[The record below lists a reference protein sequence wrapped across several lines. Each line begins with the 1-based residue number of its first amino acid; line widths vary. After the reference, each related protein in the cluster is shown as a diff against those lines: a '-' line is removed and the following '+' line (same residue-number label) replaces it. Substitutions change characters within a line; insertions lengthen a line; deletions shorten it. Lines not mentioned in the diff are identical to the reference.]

1 MARRSARQ
9 IAAARRNIK
18 KAQARS
24 AQLRRG
30 GAGKNGTTSFYGKG
44 RKGRKAARRSTYGRK
59 KDGLSIAQQQR
70 RRQRTNKWKNRAAFV
85 GSAVAVGAGLWGN
98 LDAAQKSQAK
108 YKAKSGLNS
117 VKTKYKYHTGVGRQI
132 RRAKRKSR

>member
-1 MARRSARQ
+1 MASARQ

-30 GAGKNGTTSFYGKG
+30 GAGRNGTASFYGKG
-44 RKGRKAARRSTYGRK
+44 RAGRKAARRSTYGRK

-70 RRQRTNKWKNRAAFV
+70 RRQRTNKWKRRGMYAS
-85 GSAVAVGAGLWGN
+85 SAITFSAGLWGSMN
-98 LDAAQKSQAK
+98 QTQREYAK
-108 YKAKSGLNS
+108 YAAKSGLNT

-132 RRAKRKSR
+132 RKSRKK

>member
-30 GAGKNGTTSFYGKG
+30 GAGKGGTTSFCGKG

-70 RRQRTNKWKNRAAFV
+70 RRQRTNKWKRRAAWV
-85 GSAVAVGAGLWGN
+85 GSATATMAGLYGS
-98 LDAAQKSQAK
+98 LDSQTKAQAR

-117 VKTKYKYHTGVGRQI
+117 VKTKYKYHTGIGRQI
-132 RRAKRKSR
+132 RKNSRKR

>member
-1 MARRSARQ
+1 MASARQ

-30 GAGKNGTTSFYGKG
+30 GAGKSGTTSFYGKG
-44 RKGRKAARRSTYGRK
+44 RAGRKAARRSTYGRK

-70 RRQRTNKWKNRAAFV
+70 RRQRTNKWKRRAAFT
-85 GSAVAVGAGLWGN
+85 GSAISVSAGLWGSLN
-98 LDAAQKSQAK
+98 QAQKVQAK
-108 YKAKSGLNS
+108 NAVNSGINTI
-117 VKTKYKYHTGVGRQI
+117 KTKYKYQTGVGRQI
-132 RRAKRKSR
+132 RKNRKKSR